1 MKQKLL
7 ALIIQLYR
15 QVQLLKRWNL
25 FREDYPDVYKAM
37 QTISAQQAEE
47 KSKQLEEEIASL
59 KEKEVHLVQ
68 EQAKKELTDAHP
80 DFF

>member
-1 MKQKLL
+1 MES
-7 ALIIQLYR
+7 
-15 QVQLLKRWNL
+15 

-80 DFF
+80 DFLNFEKQKIFYSG